1 MWSIAHSSL
10 LPFRFLTSLL
20 PAAIPP
26 SKTELLAETC
36 WKMKGAHSCNRVRPL
51 DHTQERLRFDG
62 VGPGVPSNTRYNA
75 KISEIIG
82 LGKGWCFIP
91 FAIFRTFPDCP

>member
-1 MWSIAHSSL
+1 
-10 LPFRFLTSLL
+10 
-20 PAAIPP
+20 
-26 SKTELLAETC
+26 
-36 WKMKGAHSCNRVRPL
+36 MKGAHSCNRVRPL

-82 LGKGWCFIP
+82 LGKGSSLVP
-91 FAIFRTFPDCP
+91 HDLRLAPGLAFRLNQFGKGKRNGPGARRFSSGTKFMLLVSES